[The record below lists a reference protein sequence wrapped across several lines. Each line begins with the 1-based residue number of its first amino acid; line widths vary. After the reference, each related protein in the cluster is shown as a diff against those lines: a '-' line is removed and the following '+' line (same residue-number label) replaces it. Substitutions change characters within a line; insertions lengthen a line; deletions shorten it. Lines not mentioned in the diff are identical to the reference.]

1 MVSQKLPRI
10 LKIVADNLVKND
22 IPYALIGAFAMSL
35 YGLPKFT
42 ADIDLLTEGRFRRLI
57 SSIMERLG
65 YNRFQMT
72 KSFAQFDS
80 ELGVLG
86 KMDFM
91 FVNTKDGQDILN
103 RRIIVKDELIGDHP
117 VIQPTDF
124 IILKLMAIANNPKR
138 ISKDEGDILDVLK
151 VNEEGLIHEAFE
163 KLDRG
168 RIYLFAERFG
178 QRERVESLI
187 EKISRDPIKPEQFE
201 L

>member
-1 MVSQKLPRI
+1 MVSQKLPRV
-10 LKIVADNLVKND
+10 LRIVADNLIEKD

-42 ADIDLLTEGRFRRLI
+42 ADIDLLTEGRFQPLI

-65 YNRFQMT
+65 YTCFQMT

-80 ELGVLG
+80 ELGILG
-86 KMDFM
+86 KIDFM
-91 FVNTKDGQDILN
+91 FVNTADGRDILE
-103 RRIIVKDELIGDHP
+103 RSTLIKDELLGDHP

-124 IILKLMAIANNPKR
+124 IILKLMAMANNPER
-138 ISKDEGDILDVLK
+138 ISKDEADILNVLK
-151 VNEEGLIHEAFE
+151 VSEEKLIHEAFR
-163 KLDRG
+163 KLDKG

-178 QRERVESLI
+178 QRERVASLL
-187 EKISRDPIKPEQFE
+187 EKISSDPCKPEKYE

>member
-1 MVSQKLPRI
+1 LVSQKLPRV
-10 LKIVADNLVKND
+10 LKIVADNLMEKD

-42 ADIDLLTEGRFRRLI
+42 ADVDLLTEVRFRPLI
-57 SSIMERLG
+57 SSMMERLG
-65 YNRFQMT
+65 YTCFQMT

-86 KMDFM
+86 KIDFM
-91 FVNTKDGQDILN
+91 FVSTADGQDILE
-103 RRIIVKDELIGDHP
+103 RSILVKDELMGDHP
-117 VIQPTDF
+117 VIHPTDF
-124 IILKLMAIANNPKR
+124 IILKLMAMANNPER

-151 VNEEGLIHEAFE
+151 INEENLIHEAFG
-163 KLDRG
+163 KLDKE

-178 QRERVESLI
+178 QRKRVDSLL
-187 EKISRDPIKPEQFE
+187 EKISRDPSKPEKYE

>member
-1 MVSQKLPRI
+1 MVSQKLPRV
-10 LKIVADNLVKND
+10 LKIVADNLAEND

-57 SSIMERLG
+57 SSMMVRLG
-65 YNRFQMT
+65 YTRFQMT

-86 KMDFM
+86 KIDFM
-91 FVNTKDGQDILN
+91 FVNTTDGQDILK
-103 RRIIVKDELIGDHP
+103 RRIIVEDELLGDHP

-151 VNEEGLIHEAFE
+151 VNEEGLIHEAFGA
-163 KLDRG
+163 LDWK

-178 QRERVESLI
+178 QLERIESLL
-187 EKISRDPIKPEQFE
+187 ERISRDPSISEENE

>member
-1 MVSQKLPRI
+1 MVSQKLPRV
-10 LKIVADNLVKND
+10 LKIVADNLVEND

-42 ADIDLLTEGRFRRLI
+42 ADIDLLTEGRFRPLI
-57 SSIMERLG
+57 SSMMERLG
-65 YNRFQMT
+65 YTRFQMT

-86 KMDFM
+86 KIDFM
-91 FVNTKDGQDILN
+91 FVNTKDGQDILK
-103 RRIIVKDELIGDHP
+103 RRIIIKDELLGDHP

-124 IILKLMAIANNPKR
+124 IILKLMAIANNPER

-151 VNEEGLIHEAFE
+151 LNEEGLIHEAFG
-163 KLDRG
+163 KLNRG

-178 QRERVESLI
+178 QRERVESLL
-187 EKISRDPIKPEQFE
+187 EKISRDPSKPEKFE

>member
-1 MVSQKLPRI
+1 MVSQKLPRV
-10 LKIVADNLVKND
+10 LRIVADNLIEKD

-42 ADIDLLTEGRFRRLI
+42 ADIDLLTDGHFRPLI

-65 YNRFQMT
+65 YTCFQTT

-80 ELGVLG
+80 ESGVLG
-86 KMDFM
+86 QIDFM
-91 FVNTKDGQDILN
+91 FVSTVDGQNILQ
-103 RRIIVKDELIGDHP
+103 RSILVKDELLGNHP

-124 IILKLMAIANNPKR
+124 IILKLMAIANNPER

-151 VNEEGLIHEAFE
+151 VNAEDLIHEAFG
-163 KLDRG
+163 KLDKE

-178 QRERVESLI
+178 QRERVDALL
-187 EKISRDPIKPEQFE
+187 EKISSDPSKPENFE

>member
-1 MVSQKLPRI
+1 MKEQIQYS
-10 LKIVADNLVKND
+10 
-22 IPYALIGAFAMSL
+22 LIGALALSL

-42 ADIDLLTEGRFRRLI
+42 ADIDLLTEGRFRPLI
-57 SSIMERLG
+57 SSMMERLG
-65 YNRFQMT
+65 YTCFQKT

-86 KMDFM
+86 KIDFM
-91 FVNTKDGQDILN
+91 FVSTADGQDILE
-103 RRIIVKDELIGDHP
+103 RSVLVKDELLGDHP

-124 IILKLMAIANNPKR
+124 IILKLMAIANNPER

-151 VNEEGLIHEAFE
+151 VYEKGLIHEAFG
-163 KLDRG
+163 KLDKG

-178 QRERVESLI
+178 QRERVDSLL
-187 EKISRDPIKPEQFE
+187 EKISSDPSKPGKFE